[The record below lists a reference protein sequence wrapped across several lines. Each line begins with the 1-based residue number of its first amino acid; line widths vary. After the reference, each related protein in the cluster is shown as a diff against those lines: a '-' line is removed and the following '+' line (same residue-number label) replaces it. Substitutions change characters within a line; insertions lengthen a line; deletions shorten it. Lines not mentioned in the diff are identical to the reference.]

1 MPAALRGGLVAVGHH
16 LQHIHAG
23 VIRAGKCGG
32 QAAEQRQ
39 KQHGLHIH
47 YAAPALKAL
56 PCKGQQHRAD
66 QIQRCAENAEHSAAQ
81 PGPKRMARHIRQQ
94 NKHQPRRAQ
103 RCAAGRVFS
112 LLVAAF
118 CTASAAL
125 AGACTRLCRFG
136 SFGICHSSPLF
147 QIFQARRKG
156 FAVFRAPPP
165 FSWPLSQRII
175 PPGGMCAVFLYCL
188 FIRKPRCFP
197 HGQIFVSQAENPPV
211 LAVFGV
217 FSQAVPH
224 RLRPIKI
231 QNIV

>member
-1 MPAALRGGLVAVGHH
+1 MPAALSGCLVAVGHH

-23 VIRAGKCGG
+23 VIGAGKCGG

-47 YAAPALKAL
+47 YTAPALKAL

-81 PGPKRMARHIRQQ
+81 PGPKRMARHKRQQ
-94 NKHQPRRAQ
+94 NKHQPCRAQ

-112 LLVAAF
+112 LLAAAF

-147 QIFQARRKG
+147 QIFQAHRKG
-156 FAVFRAPPP
+156 FAFFRAPPP
-165 FSWPLSQRII
+165 ERCLSRKAGIVRCC
-175 PPGGMCAVFLYCL
+175 PKFLYCL
-188 FIRKPRCFP
+188 SIRKPRCFP
-197 HGQIFVSQAENPPV
+197 RGQIFLLQAENPPV

-217 FSQAVPH
+217 FY
-224 RLRPIKI
+224 RPCPSAFSP
-231 QNIV
+231 